1 MTANPASAPASAA
14 TAQIGVT
21 GLAVMGR
28 NLGRNFAR
36 NGFTV
41 AVHNRSVARTESLI
55 AEHGSEGD
63 FVASETLEDF
73 VASLSR
79 PRTIVVMVQAGK
91 ATDAVIGDLI
101 PLLEEGDIVID
112 AGNAHFA
119 DTRRREAQL
128 REHGL
133 HFVGAGVSGGEE
145 GALLGPSIMP
155 GGSAQSYETLG
166 PIFEKISA
174 HVDGVPCCMHVRC
187 VCAGPLYQMVCKGKY
202 YSDSA

>member
-1 MTANPASAPASAA
+1 
-14 TAQIGVT
+14 
-21 GLAVMGR
+21 MGR
-28 NLGRNFAR
+28 NLARNFAR

-41 AVHNRSVARTESLI
+41 AVHNRSYARTESLM
-55 AEHGSEGD
+55 ADHASEGN
-63 FVASETLEDF
+63 FVAAESLEDF
-73 VASLSR
+73 VASLFR

-155 GGSAQSYETLG
+155 GGSVQSYETLG
-166 PIFEKISA
+166 PIFEKIA
-174 HVDGVPCCMHVRC
+174 AQVDRSEERRV
-187 VCAGPLYQMVCKGKY
+187 GKEGRLRGWIY
-202 YSDSA
+202 T

>member
-1 MTANPASAPASAA
+1 MAA
-14 TAQIGVT
+14 TADKAHIGVT

-28 NLGRNFAR
+28 HLARNFAR
-36 NGFTV
+36 NGCTV
-41 AVHNRSVARTESLI
+41 GVHNRSYARTETLI
-55 AEHGSEGD
+55 ADHGLEGNFVPSEK
-63 FVASETLEDF
+63 LEDF
-73 VASLSR
+73 VASLQR
-79 PRTIVVMVQAGK
+79 PRTVVVMVQAGK
-91 ATDAVIGDLI
+91 ATDAVISDLI
-101 PLLEEGDIVID
+101 PLVEKDDIVVD

-119 DTRRREAQL
+119 DTRRRDEEL
-128 REHGL
+128 RAHGL

-155 GGSAQSYETLG
+155 GGSKQSYETLG